1 MQESGFISLQ
11 NLTDVR
17 VTENGVLAKLEHE
30 QLRVDVIKSGLLR
43 FKISRGGEFDDS
55 PTHALAIEP
64 ISAAKA
70 AGVDREFKVDQDE
83 AAGRLTLTTSELEL
97 NLEFKPFAFKL
108 SRLDGTSV
116 ASSHGPAYRI
126 LNNDWSVSRSASA
139 LDAVYGLGEKTGK
152 QNRRGRDFHLWNT
165 DVLNPNASGEF
176 AKAHSGTHPRADNTS
191 TEFDPYYVSI
201 PFFHHQDAVTG
212 HVSGSFID
220 NGYRGYYDFTAE
232 DHFRIAFS
240 GGQYTEYF
248 FAGPSMADVLSDYTW
263 LTGRTQLPP
272 IWALGYHQCR
282 WNNYSQQDV
291 LDLAAKHRELDIPVD
306 TLWLDI
312 DYMDGYRV
320 FTWNKEQFPEV
331 TSMLEQLRSQGIRVI
346 TIIDPG
352 VKYDPGYE
360 VFDSGL
366 ERNVFCL
373 TEGGDIY
380 IGQVWPGNTAFPD
393 FANATARDWWGDL
406 NARHV
411 ESGIAGIW
419 NDMNEPATGDISP
432 LPMRFD
438 RGQFSHEKY
447 HNQYAML
454 MAMGTEQGLRKAMP
468 NLRTFILS
476 RAGSPGIQRYAANW
490 MGDNMSRWD
499 HLWLQIPMA
508 TGLSLSGQSFVG
520 ADIGGFAENS
530 SPELFARWIQ
540 AGMLTPFARNHN
552 AAGQIDQYAF
562 AFGKSV
568 LDIARTAIKLRYT
581 LMPYLYSAFV
591 RCTEDGS
598 PIQRPLIFDYQYDEA
613 VRDLDTQY
621 LLGENLLV
629 APIFEPGVTKRGV
642 YLPAGTWYNWHTGEA
657 VTSAGETHGVDAPLE
672 TIPLFVKEGSV
683 IPTWSEA
690 VQSTADYQP
699 LEISLRVYA
708 PANDGEFH
716 SMLQEDDGLTDSAL
730 TGAMVRTRFTVTR
743 RGSSIKVTAATSG
756 AGFPEFR
763 RERFRIQLIGAVAS
777 EGNEVV
783 LENSGNGFEIGFSI
797 GA

>member
-1 MQESGFISLQ
+1 MQDSGFIQLKKV
-11 NLTDVR
+11 TDVR
-17 VTENGVLAKLEHE
+17 VTGNGLLATIEHE
-30 QLRVDVIKSGLLR
+30 QLRVDVVKSSLIR
-43 FKISRGGEFDDS
+43 IKISRGGVFDES
-55 PTHALAIEP
+55 PSHALAIEP
-64 ISAAKA
+64 ISVASA
-70 AGVDREFKVDQDE
+70 AGEDREFSVDVD
-83 AAGRLTLTTSELEL
+83 AASGTATLSTSALVLSLNLNDFGFTLTRT
-97 NLEFKPFAFKL
+97 
-108 SRLDGTSV
+108 DGTTV
-116 ASSHGPAYRI
+116 AASHGAGYRI
-126 LNNDWSVSRSASA
+126 LNNDWAIGRVA
-139 LDAVYGLGEKTGK
+139 LADDAVYGLGEKTGK

-165 DVLNPNASGEF
+165 DVLSPTASGEF
-176 AKAHSGTHPRADNTS
+176 TKAHDGTHPRADNSS

-201 PFFHHQDAVTG
+201 PFFYHQDAASG
-212 HVSGSFID
+212 HASGSFID
-220 NGYRGYYDFTAE
+220 NGYRAYYDFAAA
-232 DHFRIAFS
+232 DHFRIAFT

-248 FAGPSMADVLSDYTW
+248 FAGPSMADILRDYTW

-320 FTWNKEQFPEV
+320 FTWNQEQFPDV
-331 TSMLEQLRSQGIRVI
+331 SAMLAQLREQGIRVI

-393 FANATARDWWGDL
+393 FANAEAREWWGEL
-406 NARHV
+406 NAKHV

-432 LPMRFD
+432 LPMLFD
-438 RGQFSHEKY
+438 RGQYSHEKF
-447 HNQYAML
+447 HNQYALL
-454 MAMGTEQGLRKAMP
+454 MAMGTEMGLRKAMP

-490 MGDNMSRWD
+490 LGDNMSRWD

-520 ADIGGFAENS
+520 ADIGGFAENTN
-530 SPELFARWIQ
+530 PELFARWMQ

-552 AAGQIDQYAF
+552 AAGQLDQYAF

-568 LDIARTAIKLRYT
+568 LDISREAVRLRYS

-591 RCTEDGS
+591 RNSEDGA

-613 VRDLDTQY
+613 VRELDTQY
-621 LLGENLLV
+621 LLGDSLLV
-629 APIFEPGVTKRGV
+629 APVMEAGVKTRAV
-642 YLPAGTWYNWHTGEA
+642 YLPEGTWYNWHTSEA
-657 VTSAGETHGVDAPLE
+657 HKSTGASIAVDAPLE
-672 TIPLFVKEGSV
+672 TIPLFAKGGAVV
-683 IPTWSEA
+683 PMWSEIP
-690 VQSTADYQP
+690 QSTADYQP
-699 LEISLRVYA
+699 TEIELRVFV
-708 PANDGEFH
+708 PTSDGEYSSF
-716 SMLQEDDGLTDSAL
+716 LQEDDGLTDSAL
-730 TGAMVRTRFTVTR
+730 TGARIRTDFTVR
-743 RGSSIKVTAATSG
+743 RTGSQLSVSAKVSG
-756 AGFPEFR
+756 GGFAEFA
-763 RERFRIQLIGAVAS
+763 RERFRMVLVGANAA
-777 EGNEVV
+777 EGNEIV
-783 LENSGNGFEIGFSI
+783 LENNGNGFELEFSI